1 MLQKIN
7 KLNSVKYHNILT
19 DLNLQSIVDL
29 QYNNQIINTH
39 LHKLLEPV
47 IAKSIQVEK
56 VHNIIPLTQRYES
69 KNNVNT
75 NSITPNKSTTGMNE
89 EQNKIIEFVKDN
101 IKNGKQ
107 TNLII
112 QGGPGIYFNKNVIV

>member
-1 MLQKIN
+1 LCQEIIDEDMLRKIN
-7 KLNSVKYHNILT
+7 KLNNAKYNNIFP
-19 DLNLQSIVDL
+19 DLNIQSIVDL

-47 IAKSIQVEK
+47 IAKSLAVEK
-56 VHNIIPLTQRYES
+56 NHNIIPLTRSQRYEN
-69 KNNVNT
+69 KNNI
-75 NSITPNKSTTGMNE
+75 SGMNE
-89 EQNKIIEFVKDN
+89 EQNKIIDIIKDN

-112 QGGPGIYFNKNVIV
+112 QGGPGIHLYNF